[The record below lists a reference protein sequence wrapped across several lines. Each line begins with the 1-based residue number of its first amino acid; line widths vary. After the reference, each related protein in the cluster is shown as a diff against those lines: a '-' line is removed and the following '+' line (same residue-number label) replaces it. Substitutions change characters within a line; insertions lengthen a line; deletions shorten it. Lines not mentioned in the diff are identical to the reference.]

1 MNQFYTLEEAKALS
15 GDQLIAHT
23 GTEVEPISDRVVNF
37 LTLHVE
43 DTKGKQHEIRVTAHP
58 EGVRDVDS
66 PEHQTA
72 WDRHLPIM
80 IAELK
85 EELDKLD

>member
-1 MNQFYTLEEAKALS
+1 M
-15 GDQLIAHT
+15 
-23 GTEVEPISDRVVNF
+23 
-37 LTLHVE
+37 E

-66 PEHQTA
+66 PEHQAA